1 LLFFNLNVGSLSFLR
16 ENSTDEIILDVKLE
30 DILEEK
36 SLFNEE
42 ELRKSK
48 ELCAEEAMLRKEIRE
63 LETAEIEVNIS
74 FKLFICGITFGWPEM
89 VICQAGTEKTLGA

>member
-1 LLFFNLNVGSLSFLR
+1 M
-16 ENSTDEIILDVKLE
+16 DVKLE

-48 ELCAEEAMLRKEIRE
+48 ELCAEEAMLRKEIHE
-63 LETAEIEVNIS
+63 LETAVIEVNIS
-74 FKLFICGITFGWPEM
+74 PKVF
-89 VICQAGTEKTLGA
+89 VSR

>member
-1 LLFFNLNVGSLSFLR
+1 M
-16 ENSTDEIILDVKLE
+16 DVALE

-48 ELCAEEAMLRKEIRE
+48 ELCAEEEMLRKEIHE
-63 LETAEIEVNIS
+63 LETTEIEVNIIFLIS
-74 FKLFICGITFGWPEM
+74 IGFFVCGVALCT
-89 VICQAGTEKTLGA
+89 VTLPSHAVFWGC

>member
-1 LLFFNLNVGSLSFLR
+1 MLFNLNRKSESD
-16 ENSTDEIILDVKLE
+16 TIILEVKLE

-48 ELCAEEAMLRKEIRE
+48 ELCAEEAMLRKEIQE
-63 LETAEIEVNIS
+63 LETTEIEVIHMGCLPGDVS
-74 FKLFICGITFGWPEM
+74 EEPVT
-89 VICQAGTEKTLGA
+89 